1 MDTWRQ
7 DVRHAIRLLAGAPTF
22 TAAAVVS
29 LAIAFGANAAVF
41 SVANALIL
49 RPLPYPDPDRL
60 AIVWQRSPGLDVAQ
74 DWLSR
79 GQYLDIA
86 QENTVF
92 ERAAAAIG
100 VSFNVTG
107 DAPPERVDGVRVSS
121 SFFPLFGVR
130 AELGRV
136 YTAEDDEPG
145 RAPTVLLTHAFWT
158 RHFGADSAV
167 VGRTIELNDV
177 RYTVVGVTA
186 AGFTFD
192 RDVMPAVNAIDR
204 TELLLP
210 LPIPPSAR
218 SNRGGEDFDVFAR
231 LKPGVTLAQAQADLD
246 VIAKRMQQEY
256 PAMYPAA
263 GGLTLSVVPLM
274 EQVLGDMR
282 PTLYILLGAVALV
295 LLIACGNVANLLL
308 SRANARARE
317 LAIRAAVGADR
328 GRLVRQLATESLLL
342 SIAGGMAGV
351 ALGFAGIAS
360 LRFFA
365 PANIPRA
372 GEVHMNAGVFAL
384 TGALALLTPL
394 LFGLGPAFLAA
405 RTDPNTVL
413 RGAVPGHAGG
423 GHRRREGR
431 RLLIAA
437 EVALSVVVLLG
448 AGLLL
453 RSYARVTRADP
464 GFQAGGVLSF
474 RLSLPLAR
482 YATPEAVSQFY
493 RGLEERARA
502 LPGVMSVGS
511 NYQLPLSSVSL
522 AWEPIE
528 IEGYVPKGPA
538 DDRIISN
545 SAYISPDYFRAMG
558 IRLIRGRP
566 FTEHDD
572 RNATPVAIVDDKLA
586 ARFWPSEDP
595 IGKRLKQAGNRPW
608 RTVIGVVANTREYE
622 AVKQP
627 PITVYF
633 PVEQFRIGQRF
644 VVVRTAPGVDS
655 RATLAAVLREVRS
668 LDPQLPAYDVSTMQ
682 QRIRD
687 SLSRRRLTMLVLAA
701 FAIFALILSAVGTY
715 GVIAFWVGRRRREI
729 GIRMALGADRARIVR
744 LVGREVVA
752 IVGLGLVAGVAIAV
766 LVTRVMSGLLFGI
779 SPNDPATYAA
789 VTMLVVLTAVMATF
803 VPTRRAARVEAS
815 VALREE

>member
-7 DVRHAIRLLAGAPTF
+7 DLRHAVRLLAGAPAF
-22 TAAAVVS
+22 TAAAVLS

-41 SVANALIL
+41 SVANALLL
-49 RPLPYPDPDRL
+49 RPLPYPDPDRI
-60 AIVWQRSPGLDVAQ
+60 AIIWQRSPGLDVAQ
-74 DWLSR
+74 DWLST
-79 GQYLDIA
+79 GQFLDIA
-86 QENTVF
+86 NENTVF
-92 ERAAAAIG
+92 EQSAAAIG
-100 VSFNVTG
+100 TSFNVTG

-136 YTAEDDEPG
+136 FSAEDDVPG
-145 RAPTVLLTHAFWT
+145 RAPSVLLTHGFWT
-158 RHFGADSAV
+158 RHFGADSAI

-177 RYTVVGVTA
+177 RYTVAGVTA

-192 RDVMPAVNAIDR
+192 RDVMPAVNAIQRAD
-204 TELLLP
+204 LLLP
-210 LPIPPSAR
+210 LPLPPSAR
-218 SNRGGEDFDVFAR
+218 ANRGGEDYDVFVR
-231 LKPGVTLAQAQADLD
+231 LKPGVTVAQAQAGMD
-246 VIAKRMQQEY
+246 VVAKRMQQEH

-328 GRLVRQLATESLLL
+328 GRLVRQLATESLVL
-342 SIAGGMAGV
+342 SIAGGVAGV
-351 ALGFAGIAS
+351 ALGFAGVAS

-372 GEVHMNAGVFAL
+372 GEVHMDAGVFAL

-394 LFGLGPAFLAA
+394 LFGLGPAFQAA

-423 GHRRREGR
+423 GHRRGDGR

-437 EVALSVVVLLG
+437 EVAVSVVVLLG

-464 GFQAGGVLSF
+464 GFEGGDVLSF
-474 RLSLPLAR
+474 RLSLPSAR
-482 YATPEAVSQFY
+482 YATPEAVTQFY
-493 RGLEERARA
+493 RGLKDRVRA
-502 LPGVMSVGS
+502 LPGVVSTGS

-538 DDRIISN
+538 EDRIISN
-545 SAYISPDYFRAMG
+545 SAYISPDYLRTMG
-558 IRLIRGRP
+558 IRLLRGRS
-566 FTEHDD
+566 FTDHDD
-572 RNATPVAIVDDKLA
+572 REATPVAIVDDKLA
-586 ARFWPSEDP
+586 ARFWPNEDP
-595 IGKRLKQAGNRPW
+595 LGKRLKQGGNRPW
-608 RTVIGVVANTREYE
+608 RTVVGVVANTREYE
-622 AVKQP
+622 AVTQP

-633 PVEQFRIGQRF
+633 PVEQFRIGSRF
-644 VVVRTAPGVDS
+644 VVVRIARGLDS
-655 RATLAAVLREVRS
+655 RAALDAVLRQVS
-668 LDPQLPAYDVSTMQ
+668 ALDPQLPAYDVSTMP
-682 QRIRD
+682 QRIKD

-701 FAIFALILSAVGTY
+701 FAAFALILSAVGTY

-744 LVGREVVA
+744 LVGREIVA
-752 IVGLGLVAGVAIAV
+752 IVGAGLLAGIGVAF

-789 VTMLVVLTAVMATF
+789 VALLVMFTAVVATF
-803 VPTRRAARVEAS
+803 IPTRRAARVEAS